1 MKKEDH
7 YNFAVCHSSNLL
19 NILRLQ
25 ILWHAFLTG
34 NIDITLE
41 KKLAWGGGV
50 NQPLLHIFF

>member
-41 KKLAWGGGV
+41 KNRRGV
-50 NQPLLHIFF
+50 GAGLQPELHNI

>member
-41 KKLAWGGGV
+41 KNWRGL
-50 NQPLLHIFF
+50 QPELHNI